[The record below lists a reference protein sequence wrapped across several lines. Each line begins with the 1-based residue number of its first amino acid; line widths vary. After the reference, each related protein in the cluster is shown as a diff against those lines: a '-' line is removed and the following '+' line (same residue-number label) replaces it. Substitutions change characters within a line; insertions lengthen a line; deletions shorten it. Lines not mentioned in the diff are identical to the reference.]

1 MSTVFE
7 HLPSRL
13 FFPLASVHREHYAAL
28 LLIYYRLFLEYH
40 SGVERELVVASFEE
54 YFRTLGDAPSL
65 ETPPGLPAGLP
76 GEGEGE
82 GDGDGDGD
90 GDDVA
95 QSSDPTEEK
104 GEEPGDASGT
114 PDGPASVERGDTR
127 LAASA
132 FLRRLIEYGWVNEEE
147 QQDFV
152 RVINISS
159 YATPFF
165 EALHR
170 VEQGISVE
178 YESHVIG
185 IYSSLV
191 GDAAREHGEHAV
203 INAHGHTRMLV
214 ESLKVLHQNIRRHI
228 QALYDGDPDVH
239 EILHIHYDLYMN
251 EVIDRAYNRLKTS
264 ENLSKYRPRIL
275 QAVADYLVDDD
286 WLARTAERLSVMKR
300 SSVAAARELLRSLL
314 IEIRDELKNL
324 DPLLTQIDDKNRR
337 YSRISTERI
346 KARLYSDASIAGKIK
361 HILAAWADGAG
372 DETGPRALRHGIYRS
387 RRLDAG
393 SLYTRRSRSLDV
405 AAFQAVRPDAFE
417 LEQAEVELLLRIR
430 NQLSPERIAGFL
442 EPFCPA
448 DGSAVPAHSIVTD
461 MESFVRVIYAA
472 AYAES
477 RDDRFPFRVSW
488 GEEETRS
495 GRFVFRRHDF
505 SRRRPL

>member
-1 MSTVFE
+1 MSAVFD

-40 SGVERELVVASFEE
+40 SGVERELVVAAFDD
-54 YFRTLGDAPSL
+54 YFRSLAAVPEPDEGGPDPDEPIGAP
-65 ETPPGLPAGLP
+65 
-76 GEGEGE
+76 
-82 GDGDGDGD
+82 
-90 GDDVA
+90 
-95 QSSDPTEEK
+95 
-104 GEEPGDASGT
+104 EPGDTVGT
-114 PDGPASVERGDTR
+114 GVEESSESVDTPARVDRGDTR
-127 LAASA
+127 VAASG
-132 FLRRLIEYGWVNEEE
+132 FLRRLIEYGWMNEEE
-147 QQDFV
+147 QQDFA

-165 EALHR
+165 EALYR

-191 GDAAREHGEHAV
+191 GDAARDHGEHAV
-203 INAHGHTRMLV
+203 INAHGHARMLV

-228 QALYDGDPDVH
+228 QALYDGDPEVH

-264 ENLSKYRPRIL
+264 ENLSKYRPKIL
-275 QAVADYLVDDD
+275 SAVARYLADDG
-286 WLARTAERLSVMKR
+286 WLGRTAEKLAVIKRLSV
-300 SSVAAARELLRSLL
+300 SGARDLLRSLL
-314 IEIRDELKNL
+314 TEIRDELKNL

-346 KARLYSDASIAGKIK
+346 KARLYSDATIAGKIK
-361 HILAAWADGAG
+361 QILAAWAEGIGGAA
-372 DETGPRALRHGIYRS
+372 GPRTLDHGIYRH

-393 SLYTRRSRSLDV
+393 SLYTRRTRTLDE
-405 AAFQAVRPDAFE
+405 DAFSIAPLDDFD
-417 LEQAEVELLLRIR
+417 LERAETELLLRIR
-430 NQLSPERIAGFL
+430 NQLSPERVAGFL
-442 EPFCPA
+442 EPFCPP
-448 DGSAVPAHSIVTD
+448 DGSAVPAHAIVSN

-477 RDDRFPFRVSW
+477 RDERFPFRVLWYDDEVS
-488 GEEETRS
+488 S
-495 GRFVFRRHDF
+495 GRFAFRRHDF
-505 SRRRPL
+505 SRRRTP